1 MSKQLELML
10 QGIPLQWNKNGV
22 FPSGRRDFSL
32 EKICAIV
39 AAMHHRG
46 VVHGELTTRYVDQ
59 HNVYVSTHTGF
70 SGRSNVYHYFY
81 AVRNEEFDIFCLGI
95 LALLQ
100 HDGTAVLQ
108 YEKRGFP
115 EHYYDDETFVGI
127 ESLPSYWKQCL
138 HRDPSKRPS
147 IWDAPHVK
155 HMLLYPLP
163 ILPLNNCFMNEYL
176 LTFSCKGYLHFDIA
190 RKYPANVIACI
201 TEEEFRV
208 RVDRVAENVIEDSSL
223 SCALLHHETLPL
235 YYMLVD
241 ASLFHEAIQLLGKR
255 EKLSLVSDSYLLEF
269 FCSYAR
275 SI

>member
-1 MSKQLELML
+1 ML
-10 QGIPLQWNKNGV
+10 QGIPLRWNTNGV
-22 FPSGRRDFSL
+22 FPSDKCDYSL

-46 VVHGELTTRYVDQ
+46 VVHGELTRRYVDQ
-59 HNVYVSTHTGF
+59 HNVYVSTFTNL
-70 SGRSNVYHYFY
+70 SGKSNAYYYFY

-100 HDGTAVLQ
+100 HEGLSVSQ

-115 EHYYDDETFVGI
+115 EHYYDGEKFIGV
-127 ESLPSYWKQCL
+127 EALPEYWKQCL

-155 HMLLYPLP
+155 HLLLYPLP
-163 ILPLNNCFMNEYL
+163 ILPLNRCFMNEYL

-190 RKYPANVIACI
+190 RKYPADLIAR
-201 TEEEFRV
+201 TSEEDFRLLV
-208 RVDRVAENVIEDSSL
+208 NRTAENVTEENTL
-223 SCALLHHETLPL
+223 TFCLLHHETLPL
-235 YYMLVD
+235 YYMLSD
-241 ASLFHEAIQLLGKR
+241 ASLFHEAIQLLGKK
-255 EKLSLVSDSYLLEF
+255 ENLALVSDSYLLEF